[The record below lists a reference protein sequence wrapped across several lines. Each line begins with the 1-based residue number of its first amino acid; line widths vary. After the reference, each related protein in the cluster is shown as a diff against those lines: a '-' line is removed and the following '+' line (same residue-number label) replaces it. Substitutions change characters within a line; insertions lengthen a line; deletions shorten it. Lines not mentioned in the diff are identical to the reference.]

1 MSDKSTYGVY
11 CYGTLDGAE
20 ITNVIGFL
28 EDYHSATRLADFSLR
43 SLGCV
48 RAEVMQRMDDGSF
61 VSVYEVNPLLE
72 YIDALE
78 SIRQLREAGALDGC
92 DFMPDPE
99 DSPFFATPCA
109 PLEMV

>member
-20 ITNVIGFL
+20 VTNVIGFL
-28 EDYHSATRLADFSLR
+28 EDYHLATRLADFSLR

-48 RAEVMQRMDDGSF
+48 RAEVMQRMGDGSF
-61 VSVYEVNPLLE
+61 VSVYNVNPLVEFL
-72 YIDALE
+72 DSLE
-78 SIRQLREAGALDGC
+78 SLRQLREAGEL
-92 DFMPDPE
+92 MPDPE
-99 DSPFFATPCA
+99 ESPFFATPCA